1 MSEKVKKIRVKQKD
15 GSMSDY
21 IPLGA
26 DASNIDLNNGNDIQ
40 STLGEIDVEKD
51 GSIEYQLKNLKKNPI
66 KFPNFFLGCFFRRTG
81 SDPVLDW
88 YVSLNGAE

>member
-26 DASNIDLNNGNDIQ
+26 DASNIDMQNGLDAETIIGKKPYYFN
-40 STLGEIDVEKD
+40 
-51 GSIEYQLKNLKKNPI
+51 SIAVMKQAMN
-66 KFPNFFLGCFFRRTG
+66 
-81 SDPVLDW
+81 
-88 YVSLNGAE
+88 